1 MMLLRNTDHTM
12 NSKEIARNIDMASK
26 AEKSCRDVL
35 SLQGLLTTFI
45 YLFIH
50 KSKTLGLGKDFF

>member
-1 MMLLRNTDHTM
+1 
-12 NSKEIARNIDMASK
+12 MASK